1 MNLISTEK
9 GCPFPPLSS
18 SFLFLSISIL
28 SNIKL
33 QNRFFFFLLLHE
45 NLLWVTATESYL
57 KKKFWTVF
65 LYTFLN
71 ILNAYR
77 EYKSWYFKPN
87 SPQEN
92 YKEFKH
98 SFTLPTLQ
106 SSKINKVKMLL
117 KGLKLVFAF
126 TTNNTNDELAEKKTR
141 VAKNYTSSTV
151 PRDFS
156 FRKQTGSESLST
168 SPGKKSEWYIVAF
181 TRTTDFTKETPSLKH
196 LFSFFSKVTNMLDT
210 KLEDP
215 EA

>member
-1 MNLISTEK
+1 MRTCCESQQ
-9 GCPFPPLSS
+9 
-18 SFLFLSISIL
+18 
-28 SNIKL
+28 
-33 QNRFFFFLLLHE
+33 QNRVLF
-45 NLLWVTATESYL
+45 
-57 KKKFWTVF
+57 KKKIWTVF

-126 TTNNTNDELAEKKTR
+126 TTNNKNDELAEKKNQSR
-141 VAKNYTSSTV
+141 
-151 PRDFS
+151 
-156 FRKQTGSESLST
+156 QELHIQH
-168 SPGKKSEWYIVAF
+168 SP
-181 TRTTDFTKETPSLKH
+181 
-196 LFSFFSKVTNMLDT
+196 
-210 KLEDP
+210 
-215 EA
+215 